1 MNKSKII
8 GVVIGVVVFIF
19 MIIGLTYA
27 WFTWQSSNTNVTGTS
42 NCFNIDYGISQEIGS
57 SSTSYQMKLGE
68 SYTDGEY
75 ASVTLSIDSKC
86 AGVTATGKL
95 YLNTNTA
102 GTSTEILSGAL
113 KYTVIEKNET
123 ASAEVATGTITSTD
137 KLLLLDNI
145 PISASTSVSYE
156 VWVWIDGNI
165 ADNTYYKASYSGYIS
180 AEATQTD

>member
-1 MNKSKII
+1 MSRTKLIGALI
-8 GVVIGVVVFIF
+8 GVIVFIS

-27 WFTWQSSNTNVTGTS
+27 WFVWQSSNINISGTS
-42 NCFNIDYGISQEIGS
+42 NCFNVNYGISQEIGS
-57 SSTSYQMKLGE
+57 SSASYQMSLGE

-75 ASVTLSIDSKC
+75 ASVTLSLDPNCSGIN
-86 AGVTATGKL
+86 ATGKL

-113 KYTVIEKNET
+113 KYTVVEKNGTISE
-123 ASAEVATGTITSTD
+123 EVATGTITSAD

-145 PISASTSVSYE
+145 PISLSTSTSYE
-156 VWVWIDGNI
+156 VWVWIDGTI
-165 ADNTYYKASYSGYIS
+165 ADNTYYKVSYSGYIS